1 MEILSKIKLIAECIA
16 AVDTAFITLLGL
28 FHLIKPTKR
37 IVNQIIRPFFLGVK
51 STSGKKVFCFAAIK
65 EQKEQQKQ
73 FNDII
78 DALTKDYEEEDII
91 ILNKKELINFLCES
105 KIISTMKR
113 RK

>member
-73 FNDII
+73 FNDI
-78 DALTKDYEEEDII
+78 KDVPVRVRCRCQDR
-91 ILNKKELINFLCES
+91 LSES
-105 KIISTMKR
+105 RAGKS
-113 RK
+113 